1 MTVFELERGITRG
14 LRHDIA
20 RQTEGF
26 IAAAQVLDFGQVQAK
41 RAAEIEMQ
49 LKNGGKVSG
58 LVDSLI
64 AAHAVSLGLTL
75 VTNNTKHFENVPGL
89 KVENWL

>member
-1 MTVFELERGITRG
+1 MTVLELERGIGRG

-20 RQTEGF
+20 RHTEGF

-41 RAAEIEMQ
+41 RAAEIEIQ
-49 LKNGGKVSG
+49 LKNGGKASG
-58 LVDSLI
+58 VVDSLI

-89 KVENWL
+89 KLENWL